1 MSTIKGLSLFLL
13 LLTQTTFT
21 DYFVSAENC
30 FPETDKKIPVFS
42 EHTPLEERTGITEEE
57 FNTVIDEAEAIFGPV
72 IEEKGATLSVNRK
85 WTDDT
90 INASAQQQGSN
101 WIVNMFGGLARHEHA
116 TIDSFRAV
124 LCHEIGH
131 HAAGAPKGGG
141 WFSTWAS
148 NEGQSDYFA
157 TYQCMKKLIIEG
169 QAAGLEVAGAD
180 LSIYEEQEVELVNAA
195 CGERFSAEGVDNEIN
210 KDYIACRRSA
220 FAGLSLG
227 RLLGSLRD
235 ADIPISFLTPDET
248 VVDATNNKHPD
259 GQCRADTYLAGALCD
274 LDFNSPLD
282 DNNPDTGTCNRTDGF
297 EHGLRPLC
305 WFKPGQASDGG
316 GDNPFPFP
324 FPFNS

>member
-1 MSTIKGLSLFLL
+1 MNIIKGAGLFLI
-13 LLTQTTFT
+13 LLTQTTFSEH
-21 DYFVSAENC
+21 FVSAENC
-30 FPETDKKIPVFS
+30 FPENDVKIPVFS
-42 EHTPLEERTGITEEE
+42 DFTRMEDRTGITEEE
-57 FNTVIDEAEAIFGPV
+57 FNTVIDEALEVFGPV
-72 IEEKGATLSVNRK
+72 IEAKGARLSVNRK

-90 INASAQQQGSN
+90 VNASAQQQGSN
-101 WIVNMFGGLARHEHA
+101 WIVNMYGGLARHEHA

-169 QAAGLEVAGAD
+169 QEAGLEVGGAD
-180 LSIYEEQEVELVNAA
+180 LSIYEPEEVDYVEAA
-195 CGERFSAEGVDNEIN
+195 CGERFQIEGTDNELN
-210 KDYIACRRSA
+210 KDFIACRRSA

-235 ADIPISFLTPDET
+235 AEAPISLLTPDES
-248 VVDATNNKHPD
+248 VVDKTNHKHPD

-282 DNNPDTGTCNRTDGF
+282 DKNPDTGTCNRADSF

-305 WFKPGQASDGG
+305 WFKPGTAEGG
-316 GDNPFPFP
+316 NGENPFPFP